1 MPMPRDN
8 DQDGTP
14 QGVFGAELRYYRER
28 AGLSQTDL
36 AALVNVSHDVIS
48 KIETG
53 ERPPAKD
60 FPERLDAVPELDTRG
75 GLARLWGNL
84 RKSLKNRAIP
94 GWFRPWAEVE
104 AEATALRWYE
114 PLLIPGLL
122 QTEDYARAILAAG
135 PGINGDDLE
144 DRVAGRMERQ
154 SVLERRD
161 PPHLWC
167 VLDEAVLHRPVGGAK
182 VMRAQLD
189 HLANLAG
196 RPRTTVQVIPAS
208 AGAHAGL
215 LGAFIIADLDGS
227 PSMVYLETSAEGQDT
242 DSPTVLAHV
251 TLRFDTLRA
260 EALPRAASRDL
271 IMKVAEDR
279 WT

>member
-1 MPMPRDN
+1 MPRDN

-28 AGLSQTDL
+28 AGLSQTEL

-53 ERPPAKD
+53 ERPPAKE

-84 RKSLKNRAIP
+84 RKGLRHRAIP

-122 QTEDYARAILAAG
+122 QTEDYARAILAVG

-154 SVLERRD
+154 SALERRD
-161 PPHLWC
+161 PPQLWC

-182 VMRAQLD
+182 VMRAQLE
-189 HLANLAG
+189 HLASLAG
-196 RPRTTVQVIPAS
+196 RPRTTVQVIPAA

-251 TLRFDTLRA
+251 MLRFDTLRA

>member
-28 AGLSQTDL
+28 AGLSQTEL

-75 GLARLWGNL
+75 GLGRLWGNL
-84 RKSLKNRAIP
+84 CKGLKNRAIP

-144 DRVAGRMERQ
+144 DRVAGRIERQ

-167 VLDEAVLHRPVGGAK
+167 VLDEAVLPVLSA
-182 VMRAQLD
+182 A
-189 HLANLAG
+189 
-196 RPRTTVQVIPAS
+196 PRS
-208 AGAHAGL
+208 CG
-215 LGAFIIADLDGS
+215 
-227 PSMVYLETSAEGQDT
+227 PS
-242 DSPTVLAHV
+242 
-251 TLRFDTLRA
+251 
-260 EALPRAASRDL
+260 
-271 IMKVAEDR
+271 
-279 WT
+279 